1 MTFGSSLCKPVPAAK
16 AWPWGR
22 RFLRWWRNRDPVER
36 YLGAATD
43 HADVE
48 RRIRDLERR
57 NSGSA
62 LVTFDR

>member
-1 MTFGSSLCKPVPAAK
+1 MTFGSSLCKSGPAAK
-16 AWPWGR
+16 ACPWGR
-22 RFLRWWRNRDPVER
+22 RILRWWRKQDPVEL

-43 HADVE
+43 HADLE

-62 LVTFDR
+62 FVTFDH